1 MNSNS
6 DKGLNLLVSSSHAVS
21 LARPGLSIRQDSHV
35 VPFEQLLHDLLDTLL
50 VEVLVGEVRSEGVVV
65 GERLDWFR
73 VGYEDLII

>member
-1 MNSNS
+1 M
-6 DKGLNLLVSSSHAVS
+6 S
-21 LARPGLSIRQDSHV
+21 LARPGLSVRQDSYI
-35 VPFEQLLHDLLDTLL
+35 VPLEQLLHDLLHTLL